1 MICLKKLGILLVLF
15 LFIVNIV
22 SAYSIMPSF
31 VVDSNNN
38 AQVAW
43 FDSSSEGI
51 YYSRHSGSDG
61 SALMDPELIVEG
73 GAETPWVDVDSNG
86 DAHIVFTDYRTVEGW
101 ATFYVKVDGSTGEVI
116 REMMIEEGP
125 GGYSFRTTSVA
136 VDANGDAHILAHN
149 YYTGKLYYYK
159 IDGNSGAKLVNRKL
173 INTGTYT
180 SPDQYADLAIDSNG
194 DVHAVW
200 GDYYNDPLM
209 KYFKLD
215 GINGNVLITQKV
227 LYNGV
232 GDGYASYP
240 AIAVDPDDNV
250 HIVWAYRR
258 FDSPSVD
265 LTSYIKVDGTTGIPI
280 IPRMEVNFSY
290 TNYHYRDYVPDVAVD
305 FEGNVHIATRFKYDY
320 GDPWIRYIKMDG
332 DTAEDIIPE
341 FRVTDVTADPYVG
354 VLDVDS
360 VGDVHIVYQDDNIT
374 GGDSFLVYTK
384 LSGTDGSVIFG
395 DQPIGDVGT
404 GIPECDLGLEY
415 VVQCGEVF
423 NPDCFANDWAC
434 CSDDPGEYL
443 IEENGVKR
451 CCNNPNDRINVQGNC
466 VMPTSKIK
474 KTAMPRFSPQ
484 EGYSWLLPFGIL
496 IVISVLI
503 YFFTVKKK

>member
-1 MICLKKLGILLVLF
+1 
-15 LFIVNIV
+15 V
-22 SAYSIMPSF
+22 S
-31 VVDSNNN
+31 
-38 AQVAW
+38 
-43 FDSSSEGI
+43 
-51 YYSRHSGSDG
+51 
-61 SALMDPELIVEG
+61 
-73 GAETPWVDVDSNG
+73 
-86 DAHIVFTDYRTVEGW
+86 
-101 ATFYVKVDGSTGEVI
+101 GSTGEVI
-116 REMMIEEGP
+116 RELRIEEGV
-125 GGYSFRTTSVA
+125 GGYTFRVASVA
-136 VDANGDAHILAHN
+136 VDANGDAHIVAHN
-149 YYTGKLYYYK
+149 YYDHKLYYYK
-159 IDGNSGAKLVNRKL
+159 IDGVTGGEIVSKIM
-173 INTGTYT
+173 INTGSSTW
-180 SPDQYADLAIDSNG
+180 PDQYADLDIDSSG
-194 DVHAVW
+194 DVHIVRA
-200 GDYYNDPLM
+200 DAFDDLLM
-209 KYFKLD
+209 KYIKLD
-215 GINGNVLITQKV
+215 GDNGNVLITQKT
-227 LYNGV
+227 LYNGA
-232 GDGYASYP
+232 GDGYASDSD
-240 AIAVDPDDNV
+240 IAVDVNGDV
-250 HIVWAYRR
+250 HVVWEYDKTAGNY
-258 FDSPSVD
+258 D
-265 LTSYIKVDGTTGIPI
+265 LISYIKVDGTTGIPI

-384 LSGTDGSVIFG
+384 LSGTDASVIFG

-451 CCNNPNDRINVQGNC
+451 CCNNPNDRINAQGNC